1 MPEYFTDTSKVT
13 VRKRTQMDK
22 HSSSILDPSTSLYL
36 LLTDRRAEKED
47 KAVCSLLFNRPTLV
61 SPENSVHGLFC

>member
-1 MPEYFTDTSKVT
+1 MPEYFTNTSKVT

-22 HSSSILDPSTSLYL
+22 HSSSILDPSRSLYL

-47 KAVCSLLFNRPTLV
+47 KAVCSLLFNCPTLV
-61 SPENSVHGLFC
+61 SPETSVHGLFC